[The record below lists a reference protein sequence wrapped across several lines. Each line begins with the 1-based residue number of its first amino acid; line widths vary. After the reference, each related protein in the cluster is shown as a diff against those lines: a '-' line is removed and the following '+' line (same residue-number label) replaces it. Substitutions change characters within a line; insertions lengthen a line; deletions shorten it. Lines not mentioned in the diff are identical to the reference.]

1 MTIPHHQ
8 AQNTHHNPQNP
19 TNPPASYRWVLPIG
33 LCLASLLLSLAGYG
47 FRLMFGDEMSEVLR
61 HAAVVVP
68 VFVIGIPL
76 MTWLGATGLNKLGKT
91 NIHPRNAWTFGWLLS
106 TVAMLSIMECI
117 VDALQANSRYHHAKR
132 YP

>member
-1 MTIPHHQ
+1 MTMPHHQ
-8 AQNTHHNPQNP
+8 AQTTHHNPPKPNK
-19 TNPPASYRWVLPIG
+19 PASVVPMGFTIG

-47 FRLMFGDEMSEVLR
+47 FRLMFGDEMSEVLC

-106 TVAMLSIMECI
+106 TVAMLSIMG
-117 VDALQANSRYHHAKR
+117 VYS
-132 YP
+132 

>member
-1 MTIPHHQ
+1 MSMPHHH
-8 AQNTHHNPQNP
+8 AQTTHHSPPKPNKQ
-19 TNPPASYRWVLPIG
+19 PASVVPMGFTIG

-76 MTWLGATGLNKLGKT
+76 MTWLGATVLNKLGKT

-106 TVAMLSIMECI
+106 TVAMLSIMG
-117 VDALQANSRYHHAKR
+117 VYS
-132 YP
+132 

>member
-1 MTIPHHQ
+1 MTMPHYQ
-8 AQNTHHNPQNP
+8 AQTTHHNPPKPNK
-19 TNPPASYRWVLPIG
+19 PASVVPMGFTIG

-106 TVAMLSIMECI
+106 TVAMLSIMG
-117 VDALQANSRYHHAKR
+117 VYS
-132 YP
+132 